1 MQSTLSPE
9 KAREAY
15 AVGRRLVA
23 QDRDREAAHRAQ
35 MARIIDAT
43 VSQTRDVDRTISLFI
58 RLHNKAAK
66 AIKSLDA
73 GLEIHDASGARIGL
87 SEIHVTHAVPARG
100 SSAFWYPM
108 RYLRFGEDAGTMR
121 MAAGKPKRVRMD
133 VTEIKYT
140 DGSDAGYDD

>member
-1 MQSTLSPE
+1 
-9 KAREAY
+9 
-15 AVGRRLVA
+15 
-23 QDRDREAAHRAQ
+23 
-35 MARIIDAT
+35 MAKLIDAT

-58 RLHNKAAK
+58 RLQNRSSK

-73 GLEIHDASGARIGL
+73 GLEIHDASGARVGM
-87 SEIHVTHAVPARG
+87 SEIHLSRAIRAHA

-121 MAAGKPKRVRMD
+121 MAAGKPKTVEMD
-133 VTEIKYT
+133 VTEIKYA